1 MLTAQHKLRCLTATL
16 HSQFWTFKST
26 GHTIEQLLQP
36 GMFDAPA
43 KIAGVKLDDWIF
55 VIAQDGYGVFVA
67 SHRDEEN
74 RLCFQA
80 FRPVLP
86 VAETTN
92 GVGDLTMLPPKRPVG
107 RPPTKS
113 RAGV

>member
-1 MLTAQHKLRCLTATL
+1 MLTAHDKLRCLTATL

-26 GHTIEQLLQP
+26 GHTIEQLLLP

-43 KIAGVKLDDWIF
+43 KIAGLKVDDWVY

-67 SHRDEEN
+67 SHQDDEG
-74 RLCFQA
+74 RWCFQA

-86 VAETTN
+86 AAEATN
-92 GVGDLTMLPPKRPVG
+92 GVGDHLTMPPKRPVG